1 MNNRWKRWTAAA
13 VAACAV
19 AAAGWS
25 PIPAMPERA
34 AASGLQPLQLIAE
47 QDHIVTG
54 GTITYRLLYHAEASA
69 DAAGGATAEVIVPAG
84 LTVVDAGGAAWDAEK
99 RTLTWDFGGVPAGA
113 AAAATFR
120 VAVGEDAAAGER
132 IEVGATATLAAGV
145 ETAAPPVGVTVGTDT
160 HQPFMQGYPDGTFRP
175 DGLLTRAET
184 AAIVARIKGLRQL
197 EGESFADV
205 AAEHWAHRY
214 IQQVSAQGYM
224 IGYDGQFRPEDPIT
238 KAELAALMLRLRG
251 VSPVPLASELAEAI
265 DGWSK
270 YAVGTAETLGWLA
283 AADGAPFAAEE
294 PIERELAAQW
304 ISVGLQ
310 RGPLMDGDAAV
321 EQHFPDVPREHPYFR
336 WIEEASAVAHESE
349 DRGEFNE
356 YLIQYLPDYT
366 AAF

>member
-19 AAAGWS
+19 AAAGWTPMPS
-25 PIPAMPERA
+25 APERA
-34 AASGLQPLQLIAE
+34 AASALQPIQLIAE
-47 QDHIVTG
+47 QDHIAPG
-54 GTITYRLLYHAEASA
+54 GTITYRLLYHAEANAEAS
-69 DAAGGATAEVIVPAG
+69 GGATAEVVVPAE
-84 LTVVDAGGAAWDAEK
+84 LTIVDAGDAAWDAEK
-99 RTLTWDFGGVPAGA
+99 RTLTWNFGGVAAGA
-113 AAAATFR
+113 AVAATFR
-120 VAVGEDAAAGER
+120 AKVGEDAAPGGR
-132 IEVGATATLAAGV
+132 IEVGATAELAAGV
-145 ETAAPPVGVTVGTDT
+145 ETAAPAVGVMVGTDT

-197 EGESFADV
+197 EGESFEDV
-205 AAEHWAHRY
+205 DASHWAYRY
-214 IQQVSAQGYM
+214 IQQVSAEGYM
-224 IGYDGQFRPEDPIT
+224 IGYNGEFRPEEPIT
-238 KAELAALMLRLRG
+238 KAELVALMLRLRG
-251 VSPVPLASELAEAI
+251 VSPVPLASELSDAI

-283 AADGAPFAAEE
+283 AADEAPFAAEE

-304 ISVGLQ
+304 IGVGLQ
-310 RGPLMDGDAAV
+310 RGPLMDGVAAV
-321 EQHFPDVPREHPYFR
+321 EQHFPDVPRDHPYFR